1 MNITYM
7 SNQPTDNTTGVN
19 KGKTFFNSLN
29 FVILLLHK
37 IPPVFLF
44 FLTKAYVAPPASTVP
59 ASKKQIKE
67 EKHVKQAQIVSQPVS
82 L

>member
-7 SNQPTDNTTGVN
+7 SNQRTDNTTGVN
-19 KGKTFFNSLN
+19 KGTTSFHSLN

-37 IPPVFLF
+37 LPPVFLF

-59 ASKKQIKE
+59 ASKKTNKRRETCQTSTDSFS
-67 EKHVKQAQIVSQPVS
+67 AS
-82 L
+82 